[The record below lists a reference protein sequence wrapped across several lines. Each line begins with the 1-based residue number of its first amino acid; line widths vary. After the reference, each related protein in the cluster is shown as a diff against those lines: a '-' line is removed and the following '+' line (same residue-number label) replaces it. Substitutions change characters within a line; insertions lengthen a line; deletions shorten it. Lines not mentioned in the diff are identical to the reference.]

1 MADNE
6 TGGFPSGA
14 LEGVKVLEF
23 ASYVSGP
30 FAAMLLADLGA
41 EVVKIENP
49 EGGDPFRDWGRRD
62 YNGTFG
68 SMNRNKRITL
78 NLKAPDDLAAARR
91 LARGADVIIENFRS
105 GVMDGLGLGYEILAS
120 QNPGLVYCS
129 ITGFGGDG
137 PYRDRPGYD
146 TVGQAMSGLLG
157 VLTDRKAPQPMGVSL
172 SDHLAGTF
180 AAYGVLAALQARV
193 RTGKGQRVETSLLQ
207 ATLAFMGENAATYF
221 EDLRAPS
228 RASRCQRA
236 QVFAFT
242 GSDGLPFVVHM
253 SSPPKFWTGLLLAI
267 GMASLA
273 DDPRFASRP
282 ARVENYDALAA
293 ALQAR
298 FATRPRGEWL
308 ALLGANDVPS
318 GPINSIEEVFADPQV
333 EALGLKVSL
342 PHPRRGSV
350 SVVANPVRFSA
361 TPARH
366 ATSAPDLGADNDAI
380 LKGEP
385 AVWL

>member
-1 MADNE
+1 
-6 TGGFPSGA
+6 
-14 LEGVKVLEF
+14 
-23 ASYVSGP
+23 
-30 FAAMLLADLGA
+30 
-41 EVVKIENP
+41 
-49 EGGDPFRDWGRRD
+49 
-62 YNGTFG
+62 
-68 SMNRNKRITL
+68 
-78 NLKAPDDLAAARR
+78 
-91 LARGADVIIENFRS
+91 
-105 GVMDGLGLGYEILAS
+105 
-120 QNPGLVYCS
+120 
-129 ITGFGGDG
+129 
-137 PYRDRPGYD
+137 
-146 TVGQAMSGLLG
+146 
-157 VLTDRKAPQPMGVSL
+157 
-172 SDHLAGTF
+172 
-180 AAYGVLAALQARV
+180 
-193 RTGKGQRVETSLLQ
+193 
-207 ATLAFMGENAATYF
+207 
-221 EDLRAPS
+221 
-228 RASRCQRA
+228 
-236 QVFAFT
+236 
-242 GSDGLPFVVHM
+242 M